1 MVKERW
7 RPVLIGGG
15 WAMATAFLGASL
27 TTIGPWYRGLDRPW
41 FQPPDWAF
49 GPAWTLIFALAA
61 WGFVRAWR
69 AGARGALVAAFAV
82 NGLLNALWSLLF
94 FTLERPDLALIEI
107 VPLWLS
113 ILAMI
118 LLAARHDRAAAW
130 LIVPYIAW
138 VSFAGFLNLAIVR
151 LNGPFG

>member
-1 MVKERW
+1 MKERW
-7 RPVLIGGG
+7 RAPLIGGG
-15 WAMATAFLGASL
+15 WAMATALLGASL
-27 TTIGPWYRGLDRPW
+27 TTIGPWYRALEKPW

-69 AGARGALVAAFAV
+69 AGAGAALLVAFAV
-82 NGLLNALWSLLF
+82 NGALNALWSLLF
-94 FTLERPDLALIEI
+94 FTLRRPDWALLEI

-118 LLAARHDRAAAW
+118 LLAARHDRGAAW
-130 LIVPYIAW
+130 LIAPYIVW

>member
-1 MVKERW
+1 MKERW
-7 RPVLIGGG
+7 RPWLIGGG
-15 WAMATAFLGASL
+15 WAMATATLGASL

-49 GPAWTLIFALAA
+49 GPAWTIIFALAA
-61 WGFVRAWR
+61 WGFARAWR
-69 AGARGALVAAFAV
+69 AGARGPLVAAFVV

-94 FTLERPDLALIEI
+94 FTLERPDWALVEI

-118 LLAARHDRAAAW
+118 LLAVRHDRLGGW
-130 LIVPYIAW
+130 LIVPYISW
-138 VSFAGFLNLAIVR
+138 VSFAGALNLAIVR